1 MDNLDFSKEKSI
13 SNLINSYINPIN
25 PIYKI
30 TYLKTVGYMSP
41 INDNDGYTGDDEPRI
56 IQNILSE
63 YFQIIPDSDNLY
75 SEYNLLKFYSLDK
88 KNYIPISIF
97 LKWKKDKLIKNKCK
111 SFYLINYCDFFK
123 SDFYISNHKNN
134 NIKNILKNINIIGY
148 PNSIYKIK
156 YRIKDQDIILQEN
169 EYILETDR
177 SEVIFKSYI
186 KNKHHE
192 KSWKDRF
199 LIIKDQF
206 NTGEIIENNPINY
219 IYSCIKNGKISLQFL
234 LFWIDKKII
243 TNNHGNNKTNNL
255 TLLNYELLV

>member
-30 TYLKTVGYMSP
+30 TYLKTDGYISP
-41 INDNDGYTGDDEPRI
+41 INDKDGYTGDDEPRI
-56 IQNILSE
+56 IQN
-63 YFQIIPDSDNLY
+63 
-75 SEYNLLKFYSLDK
+75 
-88 KNYIPISIF
+88 IPISIF

-156 YRIKDQDIILQEN
+156 YQIKDQDIILQEN
-169 EYILETDR
+169 EFILETDR

-192 KSWKDRF
+192 KSCKDRF
-199 LIIKDQF
+199 LILKDQV
-206 NTGEIIENNPINY
+206 NSGKIIENNPINY